1 MTAKIGRRVAIGSL
15 RLKYCTMCVCVHLHA
30 IIEYISVTLY
40 ASLEFYLSKKKIFE
54 MRGGGGGGGEEGERE
69 QRM

>member
-1 MTAKIGRRVAIGSL
+1 MTAKIGRRVPIGSL

-30 IIEYISVTLY
+30 IIKYISVTLY
-40 ASLEFYLSKKKIFE
+40 ASHEFYLSKKKIE
-54 MRGGGGGGGEEGERE
+54 IGGGGGGEEGEGE